1 MRMSRNLLAAS
12 LTFAAALAV
21 AQQSGPVAQIQAP
34 PLNASGTRTPDGA
47 VRISGGVMAGRLVK
61 RVWPSSVPCDGPST
75 IYVMHA
81 IIGTDGKIERLDLI
95 SGPPNPSYV
104 TGVINAVHQW
114 EYKPYLLNGAPVR
127 VDTTITVD
135 TQRNGCPS

>member
-1 MRMSRNLLAAS
+1 MRIRPRLLLIAAF
-12 LTFAAALAV
+12 TFAAALA
-21 AQQSGPVAQIQAP
+21 AQQSAPVAHIQAP
-34 PLNASGTRTPDGA
+34 PPSTAGTRTPDGA
-47 VRISGGVMAGRLVK
+47 LRVSGGVMAGQIVK
-61 RVWPSSVPCDGPST
+61 RVWPSSVPCNGPTS

-95 SGPPNPSYV
+95 SGPPNPGYV
-104 TGVINAVHQW
+104 TAVMNAVRQW
-114 EYKPYLLNGAPVR
+114 EYKPYLLNGTPVK